1 MALGGIVVLTV
12 LTSRRVGR
20 LSNGGEEGE
29 RPGRLARREQFA
41 AYMFLLPWLFGLI
54 CFLIVPIVVSIILSA
69 TDYSIVLPSQWVGLQ
84 NYQTMLHDPIFWQ
97 SLTITLKY
105 VLFSVPVYLVAGL
118 GLSLLLNM
126 KRRGVNLF
134 RTIIFLPYVISGVA
148 VAVLW
153 ASLLNPDFGGVNWF
167 LRHVGISDPPR
178 WLQSPTWALP
188 SIVLIGLWAVGGGA
202 IIYLSGLQN
211 IPEQLYEAAAVDGAN
226 VWQRFRYVT
235 FPMLTPTLL
244 FVLLTSLVQAFQ
256 VFDVVFVL
264 SGGPTGTLGSQFNFY
279 LFNMWTQGF
288 GNGRLGY
295 ASALAWV
302 LVLLSGLV
310 IVLVF
315 KLASRWV
322 YYEYEG
328 R

>member
-1 MALGGIVVLTV
+1 VLTV

-20 LSNGGEEGE
+20 QGGRANGE
-29 RPGRLARREQFA
+29 RVGRLARREEFA
-41 AYMFLLPWLFGLI
+41 AYMFLLPWLLGLV

-69 TDYSIVLPSQWVGLQ
+69 SDYSIVLPSHWIGLE
-84 NYQTMLHDPIFWQ
+84 NYRTMIHDPLFWQ
-97 SLTITLKY
+97 SLTITLKF

-126 KRRGVNLF
+126 KRRGVNVF

-167 LRHVGISDPPR
+167 LRHVGIADPPR
-178 WLQSPTWALP
+178 WLESPTWALP

-202 IIYLSGLQN
+202 IIYLAGLQN

-226 VWQRFRYVT
+226 IWQRFRFVT

-279 LFNMWTQGF
+279 LLNMWTQGF

-302 LVLLSGLV
+302 LVLISGLV

-315 KLASRWV
+315 RLASRWV